1 MKSISIKLSS
11 VEPTSEGPILVKT
24 PYDEVRKR
32 LAWFEDNLYFVTNR
46 SEVVRY
52 LEGANYA

>member
-1 MKSISIKLSS
+1 MKAISIKLSS

-52 LEGANYA
+52 LEGAN